1 MSDAIIVGI
10 ITGGITLVFN
20 ALMFLSSYI
29 KNKEYQAARE
39 AKTDVRLDTLTEKID
54 KLEKFIY
61 GGSSNESVRVHSF
74 GSSKTEQSCK

>member
-39 AKTDVRLDTLTEKID
+39 AKTDVRLDTLTEKLI
-54 KLEKFIY
+54 
-61 GGSSNESVRVHSF
+61 N
-74 GSSKTEQSCK
+74 